1 MKKTNDS
8 TTKHAIFNEEDKYRK
23 EEGRMASEIDKDSE
37 YLNAEA
43 LDDDLVEVDD
53 EPSEDDASIV
63 NSKHP
68 ENQEW
73 HARETANERAQRR
86 ATP

>member
-1 MKKTNDS
+1 MKKTEKKYPI
-8 TTKHAIFNEEDKYRK
+8 TTEEDKFRK
-23 EEGRMASEIDKDSE
+23 EEGRMASEVDRDSE

-43 LDDDLVEVDD
+43 LDDDLVEIDE
-53 EPSEDDASIV
+53 EPSEADASIV

-73 HARETANERAQRR
+73 HARENAHDKSQARH
-86 ATP
+86 

>member
-1 MKKTNDS
+1 MKQSKNSATKYPI
-8 TTKHAIFNEEDKYRK
+8 TTEEDKFRK
-23 EEGRMASEIDKDSE
+23 EEGRMASEMDKDSE
-37 YLNAEA
+37 FLDAQA
-43 LDDDLVEVDD
+43 LDDDIVDIDD

-73 HARETANERAQRR
+73 HAREIANERAHKHQ
-86 ATP
+86 

>member
-1 MKKTNDS
+1 MNKSNSS
-8 TTKHAIFNEEDKYRK
+8 TTKHAVYNEEDKFRK

-43 LDDDLVEVDD
+43 LDDDLVEIDD

-63 NSKHP
+63 NSKHQ

-73 HARETANERAQRR
+73 HAREIANERAQKH
-86 ATP
+86 